1 MADTVTTKFGF
12 TKPEIGASNNTWG
25 TKTNGNWDILET
37 KAVRNSIQ
45 WSITP
50 GDDNPASGA
59 GNWLLTRYGN
69 DSIAIDS
76 PISVNRQTGTTNL
89 TLGMT
94 YRTAPATPPANTANI
109 FIDSTGNPVLQKPD
123 GSFTYLGVPPGTVA
137 WTAGSAADA
146 GWALCDG
153 QGVSRAANPGLSAK
167 IPPGFYGSDAAT
179 IILPDLRGRVVAGVD
194 RTGGRLVT
202 AFNGTVLGA
211 VGGLDYHYLT
221 AAQMANH
228 RHNYSGSGG
237 TSGMNR
243 NNPHSHGVN
252 GGVYGGTISFQRPR
266 DFAADATIPYSAA
279 GIGIDNTNI
288 DHEHGFSWSGTTG
301 WGNDLDIGN
310 SWHPNAQPTICLNA
324 QIKLG

>member
-137 WTAGSAADA
+137 WTAGTAADA

-167 IPPGFYGSDAAT
+167 LPVGMYGGDAAT

-221 AAQMANH
+221 AAQTPPH
-228 RHNYSGSGG
+228 THGYSGSGG
-237 TSGMNR
+237 TGFMDR
-243 NNPHSHGVN
+243 ANPHSHPVT
-252 GGVYGGTISFQRPR
+252 GGTKVGTTVFGRPQTAVNDSF
-266 DFAADATIPYSAA
+266 IPLGTVDI
-279 GIGIDNTNI
+279 GIGNTDIN
-288 DHEHGFSWSGTTG
+288 HAHSFSWSGNTDTG
-301 WGNDLDIGN
+301 AGVSGG
-310 SWHPNAQPTICLNA
+310 WHPIAQPTICLNA